1 MHMPMGRGIAQSA
14 RPVRLSSAHASCIM
28 AHGADMVV
36 ESRNMYDD
44 VLFTPE
50 LVVLMPPTICSLR
63 PREGVQLKI
72 TSASGA

>member
-14 RPVRLSSAHASCIM
+14 RPVRLPSAHASCM

-36 ESRNMYDD
+36 ESRNMSDD

-50 LVVLMPPTICSLR
+50 LIVLMPRCRR
-63 PREGVQLKI
+63 PFVD
-72 TSASGA
+72 